1 MVKATKLVSSAFA
14 IKERKF
20 AALHDG
26 GALTVAIRAE
36 NRGARVDS
44 KGRGLVAER
53 GNHLDEHLGGLDK
66 GGGLRNRSNGEV
78 GAVQLGHGARLRPE
92 RIHGGVHA
100 GHLGGKRFL
109 EELHGNDGA
118 LGLEHEGL
126 GGVGGQVLLRHSD
139 LPFLG
144 KGRGEKLRIPFGA
157 GQQDGGLDGRDLNF
171 GFGGVGFFGHDELRV
186 CLKGMCGFEQRSP
199 RAPDR
204 MDQAL

>member
-1 MVKATKLVSSAFA
+1 M
-14 IKERKF
+14 
-20 AALHDG
+20 
-26 GALTVAIRAE
+26 
-36 NRGARVDS
+36 
-44 KGRGLVAER
+44 
-53 GNHLDEHLGGLDK
+53 
-66 GGGLRNRSNGEV
+66 
-78 GAVQLGHGARLRPE
+78 QLGHGARLRPE